1 MPYIKAKNI
10 TVALDEWRLKD
21 GWGLADALSTAEA
34 FQEIFR
40 HTDIFKMTAYT
51 STTAPSCLL
60 YDGTHA
66 ALQPMGLVLKL
77 FSDHYGSIPVA
88 VTGNSPQHE
97 VKGTAGVDK
106 PFVSSGSA
114 TYPLDVSA
122 SLSADKK
129 KLIVWVEID
138 RCMTDA
144 ISAVTGVRLGKR
156 SLKYVDYGKVA
167 ATFVNTETN
176 RAVRIV
182 ALESSR
188 TLADERYSD
197 IADKRTRQFRTYS
210 EATDDEL
217 FKTELVSLELS
228 EFDLPG
234 SPRSRVTCAICEEG
248 INDGREVIDANGDAI
263 CRGCQNGTYYSKLD
277 NPTA

>member
-1 MPYIKAKNI
+1 MESVDTLLKECERLHGHMCAGQLLGTRMALLGCRLLDIDDPRKA
-10 TVALDEWRLKD
+10 DR
-21 GWGLADALSTAEA
+21 
-34 FQEIFR
+34 
-40 HTDIFKMTAYT
+40 
-51 STTAPSCLL
+51 
-60 YDGTHA
+60 
-66 ALQPMGLVLKL
+66 
-77 FSDHYGSIPVA
+77 
-88 VTGNSPQHE
+88 
-97 VKGTAGVDK
+97 
-106 PFVSSGSA
+106 
-114 TYPLDVSA
+114 
-122 SLSADKK
+122 K

-167 ATFVNTETN
+167 ATFLNTETK

-188 TLADERYSD
+188 ALADERYSD

-217 FKTELVSLELS
+217 FKTELVSIELS
-228 EFDLPG
+228 DFDVPG
-234 SPRSRVTCAICEEG
+234 SPRSRMICSVCEEG
-248 INDGREVIDANGDAI
+248 VNDGREVVDASGDVI
-263 CRGCQNGTYYSKLD
+263 CRGCYNGSYYSKLD